1 MLFMNNP
8 EAFKAIT
15 EGRRQ
20 DNGQH
25 ISTIVDVTR
34 TTATTRPSSKT
45 QSPHRR
51 LSPLVAAN

>member
-1 MLFMNNP
+1 MLYMNNP
-8 EAFKAIT
+8 EAFKAII

-25 ISTIVDVTR
+25 IATAVDVTR
-34 TTATTRPSSKT
+34 TTETNRPSSKT

-51 LSPLVAAN
+51 LSPLVASN